1 MKITGLVFGSFS
13 VGLLAFA
20 VSVAQDT
27 TPPPDTSGT
36 QSSAQQA
43 GTKPAGLPNPASVNC
58 EKKGGKLKIRKGK
71 KGEYGVC
78 KFPNGKECEE
88 WALFRGKCS
97 PTRRTLRRQPPGP
110 TKRIKTP
117 DCVKSA
123 KNAHESAW
131 RQVRN
136 EKRGLLL
143 PANVGERLCCH
154 IPAPNRSFHGGRPA
168 GCSPIPC

>member
-58 EKKGGKLKIRKGK
+58 DKNGGKLKIRMGK
-71 KGEYGVC
+71 NGEYGVF
-78 KFPNGKECEE
+78 KFPNVKVCEV

-97 PTRRTLRRQPPGP
+97 PDAENTQAPAAGP
-110 TKRIKTP
+110 
-117 DCVKSA
+117 DQ
-123 KNAHESAW
+123 KN
-131 RQVRN
+131 
-136 EKRGLLL
+136 
-143 PANVGERLCCH
+143 
-154 IPAPNRSFHGGRPA
+154 
-168 GCSPIPC
+168 